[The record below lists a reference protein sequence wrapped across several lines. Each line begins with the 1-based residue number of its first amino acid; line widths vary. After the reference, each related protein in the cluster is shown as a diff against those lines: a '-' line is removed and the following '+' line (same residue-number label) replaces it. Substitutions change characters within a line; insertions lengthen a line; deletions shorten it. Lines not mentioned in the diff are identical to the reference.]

1 MSNCISVISRKCDSS
16 AVSPRILCSVFLEHS
31 VDGMNWSLLTHFLS
45 RFRCIKM
52 KTKEKSEKQ
61 RREQRRALM
70 KRSREKGHDGK
81 EVTAEM
87 IPGKILK
94 SCLSPKQNSSK
105 EDIQMTI
112 EGILDGSQE
121 NKSSFS
127 EHKEE
132 FLRKSMPSVSN
143 QTEPVPVRH
152 GRDHFI
158 LETVSG
164 LHGRNNSQ
172 NHSSVVLYP
181 GLTGICNTF
190 DLARNIFD
198 GEIPIEILDFSSVVL
213 KHQFSVE
220 YGLLLPS
227 RVYAHI
233 LENRPLPA
241 TDRIPSY
248 YTAVQIHYVQ
258 GHYVVSYQFMN
269 SITIYDSLPYIGR
282 LEQVMPQLKILYQ
295 SFVENPETPV
305 SYCTPQHQGNSTLC
319 GAFVVAF
326 TVALL
331 LKQAPLQRTN
341 FVSRGM
347 RPHLL
352 NCLKQEHFQ
361 FFPSTRNEV
370 QSIENYFL
378 SQTILQAQYE
388 KEKLKESVE
397 SSNRVEKHL
406 LKLEKSLKPEQ
417 KIERRRKEATLRRMQ
432 RKLLCPEK
440 LSTIRAKDSASRRKK
455 REMMSQEKKST
466 IRAKETAG
474 RRKSRELLPPE
485 KKLEISGKD
494 KAHHQQ
500 QRELLSQ
507 EKQSAVRRKETAGR
521 RNNRELLPSEK
532 RSVISG
538 KDRVHHQQQRGS
550 LCPEIQSAIREKE
563 TAARRKNRELLPP
576 KKKSLISRK
585 NSAYHQQQR
594 ESLPPEIQ
602 SAIREKETAAR
613 RKNRELL
620 PPKKKSLISR
630 KDSAYHQEQRESVP
644 QEIQSAIR
652 EKEKAGRRKNR
663 ELLPP
668 EMQMATRE
676 KEKADRRKKRELL
689 PPEKQ
694 SATKEK
700 ETAGRRK
707 NRELLPPEMQS
718 ATREKEKAV
727 RRKKRELL
735 HPEKKK
741 DNQIKDRQRK
751 HASRHS
757 VDIKEA
763 MNKFLGHIK
772 DFPEYICTS
781 CNRMLYKK
789 SVTQVQAK
797 SFKDVNTELAK
808 ACCTGKSSPD
818 GREWICTTCLK
829 YVKRNS
835 LPPQASANNLALPDT
850 PPELSNLTTLEE
862 RLLSQRYPFMKLL
875 ALPKGRQSGIKG
887 AVVNVP
893 VQAEQVC
900 NVLPK
905 TPNEAGFLPLK
916 LKRKLQYSGHHTFQY
931 IRPNI
936 VKQAF
941 KWLKKNNPLYFNA
954 VERNEWE
961 DVCRQED
968 ETVWTDLTTD
978 DIVNEGQQTR
988 VDDRKP
994 QDNSHDIPVRES
1006 HGSSQEQPRSAHGI
1020 PDFDREPQDNS
1031 HYIPD
1036 SVQELQGC
1044 NEERTR
1050 NSHGIPDSDR
1060 EPQDSSRDIPDTV
1073 PESQDSNQEQPRNAH
1088 GIPDSDQE
1096 PPDSSDTSP
1105 NISEEPQSSQA
1116 DRPGRDEDIFETEEL
1131 EGSRDSQLRGIKFD
1145 TCIQP
1150 DDLSLQANKI
1160 ISMAPGEGKR
1170 PINILTD
1177 KNFEEMSFPTLF
1189 PSGQFGLTHPRPV
1202 SLSAKKYF
1210 QRRIL
1215 ESGGKFASNIE
1226 YLFVGQFVSEWQQ
1239 IRNSISVA
1247 LRKSFSTEEGG
1258 EPLTASLFKNPDR
1271 IRPLLM
1277 KDDAYRFLRPIRGS
1291 PPYWQQVMFKLL
1303 AAIKQLKIFTWFLT
1317 LSAADLRWT
1326 DTLQAIARQQGRTLS
1341 EEDVEGLSWE
1351 DKCNLLRSN
1360 PVTAARHFHYK
1371 LQCLFTDVIL
1381 SDAAPLGK
1389 VIHYFY
1395 RIEFQQRGSPHAHA
1409 ILWVEGAPQPD
1420 AESQV
1425 ICDFVDKYVQASI
1438 PKSDQT
1444 LKTLV
1449 TELQRHCHS
1458 ASCRKKGS
1466 LCRFNFPRPPTDKT
1480 LLSKAEPAE
1489 NEAALDLVKKRK
1501 CALEILAKV
1510 MDTIDQINDL
1520 TDVTLEVLL
1529 SESRVSSEMY
1539 YNALSIVAKDPTLHL
1554 QREPVEVYINNY
1566 NACILLCWK
1575 ANMDLQFVVSP
1586 YAAIHYITSY
1596 VTKDEREMGL
1606 ILQCV
1611 SKEMKN
1617 LNISKQMNKV
1627 ADAFASSRNVSAQE
1641 AVYRLLGLPLYVSN
1655 FKTVWIPTGF
1665 PHQRVR
1671 ILKTQALITAMEDDE
1686 PDIFVANLL
1695 DRYTAR
1701 PAVLDSLC
1709 LAEFAM
1715 WYEVSQ
1721 NRESDDSA
1729 DFIPTA
1735 DTHHET
1741 HDLHSNELPHT
1752 VVLSKDLGTMKKKVR
1767 ANVIR
1772 FHQCSMTKEPELYFY
1787 NKMLLF
1793 LPWRNEAP
1801 DMLAGYET
1809 YCEHYHSERE
1819 VIEMKEKMIM
1829 TNADIVDE
1837 AVEKY
1842 QEQGPPTHVWDE
1854 IAPETEHTEADAI
1867 EEGVQE
1873 DTEHSILC
1881 PDGQPNLRF
1890 TSDPLDTST
1899 QTLAVE
1905 LIPEFLP
1912 EPEYRK
1918 LVQSLNLE
1926 QRVIF
1931 QYLLNWCHAK
1941 ANSPSKT
1948 PAEYIFV
1955 TGGAGTGKSHLIKA
1969 THNMANFTFRKAG
1982 QNPIQIRVLL
1992 MAPTGTA
1999 AFNIG
2004 APTIHSALLLP
2015 KNLKSYIKLSDE
2027 KCNTLR
2033 VKLQSLQMII
2043 IDEISLVGS
2052 DMLVYIS
2059 KRLQQITGCSQPFG
2073 GITVVAFGDLYQLPP
2088 VAQPFVYDLPSDSFE
2103 RLSGSVWQ
2111 WNFKSI
2117 ELQQIMRQKEDQ
2129 AFASLLNRVRKSEHT
2144 DEDMKVL
2151 QTRAIDPADVNY
2163 MSDSLHI
2170 FARNVDVDV
2179 HNDQMMHSLKRPVI
2193 SLMAK
2198 EKRPA
2203 CLKSYVTSEDSRYTG
2218 GVAKEIFVCE
2228 GARVMITRNIDVQDG
2243 LVNGAQGTVLGFIPN
2258 TTNGENIK
2266 AILIQ
2271 FDKAGVGSSAVAA
2284 SRFDLSSF
2292 PSTAVPITPVEIRFT
2307 VSKCKQG
2314 LDIAWI
2320 QFPLKLAFACTIHKV
2335 QGATLDKIV
2344 VSFKNR
2350 FSSGQAYVAL
2360 SRART
2365 LEGLQLLDFD
2375 SDKIRANIHVQ
2386 KEMQRILSEM
2396 HLPSPYLQLLSPM
2409 TSSTVQLALL
2419 NANSARLHFSDISS
2433 DPVLLYSSVVGITET
2448 HFTERKKN
2456 DYQLQNFRLYMNE
2469 QNTRINNHGIALYVS
2484 ESFESK
2490 LFCVPFTVGIEIL
2503 CLDIRRE
2510 PGSSCRVVLL
2520 YRSPSVSQVMFLND
2534 LNIVLSYLQKNQME
2548 DSVLMGD
2555 FNVDAQNIS
2564 ASSAL
2569 NRMIETFGWKQM
2581 VTVATHRSG
2590 SCLDHIYIHQ
2600 TSYGRVSVL
2609 PTYFSDHHFVH
2620 IQLLKT

>member
-1 MSNCISVISRKCDSS
+1 
-16 AVSPRILCSVFLEHS
+16 
-31 VDGMNWSLLTHFLS
+31 
-45 RFRCIKM
+45 M

-94 SCLSPKQNSSK
+94 SCLRPKQNSSK
-105 EDIQMTI
+105 EDIQMTV

-121 NKSSFS
+121 NKSSYS

-132 FLRKSMPSVSN
+132 LLRKSMPSVSN

-220 YGLLLPS
+220 YGLLPPS

-341 FVSRGM
+341 FISRGM

-370 QSIENYFL
+370 QSIEDYFL
-378 SQTILQAQYE
+378 SQTNLQAQYE

-397 SSNRVEKHL
+397 SSNRVEKHF
-406 LKLEKSLKPEQ
+406 LKLEKSLKPER

-494 KAHHQQ
+494 NAHHQQ

-521 RNNRELLPSEK
+521 RKNRELLPPEKKLEIRGKDKTHHQQQRELLSQEKQSAIRRKQTAGRRKNRELLPPEKKLEISGKDKTHHQQQRELLSQEKQSAIRRKETAGRRKNRELLPPEKKLEISGKDKTHHQQQRELLSQEKQSAVRKKETAGRRKNRELLPSEK

-550 LCPEIQSAIREKE
+550 LCSEIQSAIREKE

-602 SAIREKETAAR
+602 SAIREKETATR

-620 PPKKKSLISR
+620 PPKKKLVICR
-630 KDSAYHQEQRESVP
+630 KDSAYHQQQRESLP
-644 QEIQSAIR
+644 PEIQSAIR

-718 ATREKEKAV
+718 ATREKEKAG

-741 DNQIKDRQRK
+741 DNQIKDQQRK

-797 SFKDVNTELAK
+797 SFKDVNAELAK

-850 PPELSNLTTLEE
+850 PPELSNMTTLEE

-1020 PDFDREPQDNS
+1020 PDSDREPQDNS
-1031 HYIPD
+1031 HYISD

-1060 EPQDSSRDIPDTV
+1060 EPQDSSCDIPDTV
-1073 PESQDSNQEQPRNAH
+1073 RESQDSNQEQPRNAH

-1096 PPDSSDTSP
+1096 PPDTSDTSP
-1105 NISEEPQSSQA
+1105 KISKEPQSSQA
-1116 DRPGRDEDIFETEEL
+1116 DRPGRDEDIFESEEL

-1239 IRNSISVA
+1239 IRSSISVA

-1341 EEDVEGLSWE
+1341 EKDVEGLSWE

-1420 AESQV
+1420 AQSQV

-1489 NEAALDLVKKRK
+1489 NEDTLDLVKKRK

-1520 TDVTLEVLL
+1520 TDVTLEALL

-1539 YNALSIVAKDPTLHL
+1539 YNALTIVAKDPTLHL

-1611 SKEMKN
+1611 SKEMRN

-1695 DRYTAR
+1695 DRYAAR

-1715 WYEVSQ
+1715 
-1721 NRESDDSA
+1721 
-1729 DFIPTA
+1729 
-1735 DTHHET
+1735 
-1741 HDLHSNELPHT
+1741 
-1752 VVLSKDLGTMKKKVR
+1752 
-1767 ANVIR
+1767 
-1772 FHQCSMTKEPELYFY
+1772 
-1787 NKMLLF
+1787 
-1793 LPWRNEAP
+1793 
-1801 DMLAGYET
+1801 
-1809 YCEHYHSERE
+1809 
-1819 VIEMKEKMIM
+1819 
-1829 TNADIVDE
+1829 
-1837 AVEKY
+1837 
-1842 QEQGPPTHVWDE
+1842 
-1854 IAPETEHTEADAI
+1854 
-1867 EEGVQE
+1867 
-1873 DTEHSILC
+1873 
-1881 PDGQPNLRF
+1881 
-1890 TSDPLDTST
+1890 
-1899 QTLAVE
+1899 
-1905 LIPEFLP
+1905 
-1912 EPEYRK
+1912 
-1918 LVQSLNLE
+1918 
-1926 QRVIF
+1926 
-1931 QYLLNWCHAK
+1931 
-1941 ANSPSKT
+1941 
-1948 PAEYIFV
+1948 
-1955 TGGAGTGKSHLIKA
+1955 
-1969 THNMANFTFRKAG
+1969 
-1982 QNPIQIRVLL
+1982 
-1992 MAPTGTA
+1992 
-1999 AFNIG
+1999 
-2004 APTIHSALLLP
+2004 
-2015 KNLKSYIKLSDE
+2015 
-2027 KCNTLR
+2027 
-2033 VKLQSLQMII
+2033 
-2043 IDEISLVGS
+2043 
-2052 DMLVYIS
+2052 
-2059 KRLQQITGCSQPFG
+2059 
-2073 GITVVAFGDLYQLPP
+2073 
-2088 VAQPFVYDLPSDSFE
+2088 
-2103 RLSGSVWQ
+2103 
-2111 WNFKSI
+2111 
-2117 ELQQIMRQKEDQ
+2117 
-2129 AFASLLNRVRKSEHT
+2129 
-2144 DEDMKVL
+2144 
-2151 QTRAIDPADVNY
+2151 
-2163 MSDSLHI
+2163 
-2170 FARNVDVDV
+2170 
-2179 HNDQMMHSLKRPVI
+2179 
-2193 SLMAK
+2193 
-2198 EKRPA
+2198 
-2203 CLKSYVTSEDSRYTG
+2203 
-2218 GVAKEIFVCE
+2218 
-2228 GARVMITRNIDVQDG
+2228 
-2243 LVNGAQGTVLGFIPN
+2243 
-2258 TTNGENIK
+2258 
-2266 AILIQ
+2266 
-2271 FDKAGVGSSAVAA
+2271 
-2284 SRFDLSSF
+2284 
-2292 PSTAVPITPVEIRFT
+2292 
-2307 VSKCKQG
+2307 
-2314 LDIAWI
+2314 
-2320 QFPLKLAFACTIHKV
+2320 
-2335 QGATLDKIV
+2335 
-2344 VSFKNR
+2344 
-2350 FSSGQAYVAL
+2350 
-2360 SRART
+2360 
-2365 LEGLQLLDFD
+2365 
-2375 SDKIRANIHVQ
+2375 
-2386 KEMQRILSEM
+2386 
-2396 HLPSPYLQLLSPM
+2396 
-2409 TSSTVQLALL
+2409 
-2419 NANSARLHFSDISS
+2419 
-2433 DPVLLYSSVVGITET
+2433 
-2448 HFTERKKN
+2448 
-2456 DYQLQNFRLYMNE
+2456 
-2469 QNTRINNHGIALYVS
+2469 
-2484 ESFESK
+2484 
-2490 LFCVPFTVGIEIL
+2490 
-2503 CLDIRRE
+2503 
-2510 PGSSCRVVLL
+2510 
-2520 YRSPSVSQVMFLND
+2520 
-2534 LNIVLSYLQKNQME
+2534 
-2548 DSVLMGD
+2548 
-2555 FNVDAQNIS
+2555 
-2564 ASSAL
+2564 
-2569 NRMIETFGWKQM
+2569 
-2581 VTVATHRSG
+2581 
-2590 SCLDHIYIHQ
+2590 
-2600 TSYGRVSVL
+2600 
-2609 PTYFSDHHFVH
+2609 
-2620 IQLLKT
+2620 